1 MEVKITHLDQ
11 ATFAIHSPSHSIL
24 CDQLAELRWERKKSE
39 YKKSGP
45 DRPTK
50 LIFIVLLR
58 SEFRPFG
65 PGSLAVPWTIR
76 ILLLADKSFSMNS
89 LCDCLLMHILPQDT
103 PGNRLTDPFLLCQGH
118 GVWARKLRLRFSVLG
133 TDGFQLVHLSMRN
146 HFDSFPY
153 GR

>member
-58 SEFRPFG
+58 SEFNLSAL
-65 PGSLAVPWTIR
+65 GSLDVYAQDCKDAPSCDQ
-76 ILLLADKSFSMNS
+76 LATYER
-89 LCDCLLMHILPQDT
+89 LM
-103 PGNRLTDPFLLCQGH
+103 
-118 GVWARKLRLRFSVLG
+118 
-133 TDGFQLVHLSMRN
+133 
-146 HFDSFPY
+146 
-153 GR
+153 